1 MISKFAKL
9 RSVMGNGIIV
19 PRCTSVPRGSK
30 TAMHPESAKVYFEK
44 YKQDPK
50 RAAMMVKKGK
60 FNNARISKNV
70 RPNVIMTLVIMYHPS
85 MIPKGLISEEPWKT
99 SFNTSFMKRVFSA
112 SLMLLM
118 VPTNY
123 HLGALHLEKY

>member
-1 MISKFAKL
+1 MEEQNMINNVIEYTQNHHPTRVVDVKDFIGKLPNRGGWMISKFAKL

-50 RAAMMVKKGK
+50 KAAMMVKKGK
-60 FNNARISKNV
+60 FNNACK
-70 RPNVIMTLVIMYHPS
+70 
-85 MIPKGLISEEPWKT
+85 
-99 SFNTSFMKRVFSA
+99 
-112 SLMLLM
+112 
-118 VPTNY
+118 
-123 HLGALHLEKY
+123 